1 MVQPRVQQAGVNK
14 AIIYQYFMLNSLPE
28 LPAEHGLPHREV
40 CLGVEV
46 EVVALDKVVVLLHA
60 HVQVEVGLVR
70 DGYLQN

>member
-14 AIIYQYFMLNSLPE
+14 AIIYQCFMLNSLPE
-28 LPAEHGLPHREV
+28 LPAEHCLPHREV

-46 EVVALDKVVVLLHA
+46 EVVALDKVVVLLDA

-70 DGYLQN
+70 DGYLQD